1 MWPDFLLCRNDCLTE
16 WPHVEDRES
25 QLVCLQIPGRIQ
37 RLPDQRPL
45 SSNSLTGGEEEGRDC
60 DYYTDTLCLGVRDYP
75 RQEIS
80 RLLGAN
86 RRLSHDMIADVTAQ
100 SADDL
105 IDGVSSSKMIIDILI
120 GGLSSVHSY
129 WSRES

>member
-1 MWPDFLLCRNDCLTE
+1 MA
-16 WPHVEDRES
+16 
-25 QLVCLQIPGRIQ
+25 
-37 RLPDQRPL
+37 
-45 SSNSLTGGEEEGRDC
+45 EEEAEEVGRERDC
-60 DYYTDTLCLGVRDYP
+60 DYYTANLCLGVRDYP

-105 IDGVSSSKMIIDILI
+105 IDGVSSSKTIIKSQSD
-120 GGLSSVHSY
+120 S
-129 WSRES
+129 

>member
-1 MWPDFLLCRNDCLTE
+1 M
-16 WPHVEDRES
+16 
-25 QLVCLQIPGRIQ
+25 
-37 RLPDQRPL
+37 PDQRL
-45 SSNSLTGGEEEGRDC
+45 SSSNSLVGEEVLDC

-86 RRLSHDMIADVTAQ
+86 RRLSDDMIADVSLQ

-105 IDGVSSSKMIIDILI
+105 IDGVSSSKMMII
-120 GGLSSVHSY
+120 SQS
-129 WSRES
+129 E

>member
-1 MWPDFLLCRNDCLTE
+1 M
-16 WPHVEDRES
+16 
-25 QLVCLQIPGRIQ
+25 
-37 RLPDQRPL
+37 PDQRL
-45 SSNSLTGGEEEGRDC
+45 SSSNSVGGEEVMDC

-105 IDGVSSSKMIIDILI
+105 IDGVSSSKTIIKPQSDSKT
-120 GGLSSVHSY
+120 G
-129 WSRES
+129 

>member
-1 MWPDFLLCRNDCLTE
+1 M
-16 WPHVEDRES
+16 
-25 QLVCLQIPGRIQ
+25 
-37 RLPDQRPL
+37 PDQRL
-45 SSNSLTGGEEEGRDC
+45 SSTNSVTGDEVRDC

-86 RRLSHDMIADVTAQ
+86 RRLSHDMIADVSAQ

-105 IDGVSSSKMIIDILI
+105 IDGVSSSKTMITSQSA
-120 GGLSSVHSY
+120 GLTLLFCQT
-129 WSRES
+129 RK

>member
-1 MWPDFLLCRNDCLTE
+1 MIKKDC
-16 WPHVEDRES
+16 V
-25 QLVCLQIPGRIQ
+25 QIPGRIQ
-37 RLPDQRPL
+37 KLPDQRL
-45 SSNSLTGGEEEGRDC
+45 SSSSNSVTGEEGLDC

-86 RRLSHDMIADVTAQ
+86 RRLSHDMIADVSAQ

-105 IDGVSSSKMIIDILI
+105 IDGVSSSKMIK
-120 GGLSSVHSY
+120 SQ
-129 WSRES
+129 

>member
-1 MWPDFLLCRNDCLTE
+1 MRY
-16 WPHVEDRES
+16 V
-25 QLVCLQIPGRIQ
+25 QIPGRIQ
-37 RLPDQRPL
+37 KLPDQRL
-45 SSNSLTGGEEEGRDC
+45 SSTNSVAEEEAEEAGRERDC
-60 DYYTDTLCLGVRDYP
+60 DYYTANLCLGVRDYP

-105 IDGVSSSKMIIDILI
+105 IDGVSSSKTIIKS
-120 GGLSSVHSY
+120 LSGS
-129 WSRES
+129 